1 MSCGPLRKPGG
12 GGQGHN
18 WGRSQLGG
26 SSWRVHN
33 WSVREGEVRAGGGSQ
48 MGGSHVEEVEE
59 GRVCARTTGDQFLS
73 PTAKSQRLLGCVCSF
88 FFHSFL
94 SLPPF
99 ILLLAP
105 FPFLLPSSCLRCLFF
120 NISCP
125 VLTHKRA
132 GDWESLRSTE
142 TLYPSTDH

>member
-1 MSCGPLRKPGG
+1 M

-26 SSWRVHN
+26 SSWWVHN
-33 WSVREGEVRAGGGSQ
+33 WSVREGEVRAGGKRGSQ

-73 PTAKSQRLLGCVCSF
+73 PTAKSQRLLGCMCSF
-88 FFHSFL
+88 FYPSFL

-99 ILLLAP
+99 ILFLASFSFSP
-105 FPFLLPSSCLRCLFF
+105 SFFLSVLSHFQHPLPSVNVTGRVSEAPRRCILRDAV
-120 NISCP
+120 S
-125 VLTHKRA
+125 
-132 GDWESLRSTE
+132 
-142 TLYPSTDH
+142 